1 MAVQPGDS
9 VVIRCVTPWIG
20 LVNAWKKDDVVLP
33 SGQSGVAMTSV
44 RLRQEEVKELIDKMA
59 EMEEKEMGELAAKQ
73 NAGRE
78 EKLKSKASV
87 KISLGEN
94 IQFKV
99 GKVVGVEAH
108 PDDYRKSKNEKSKE
122 EKGEDSSEDSAKD
135 ASAEVEGDQEE
146 LEQDQK
152 AVQKENGL
160 TGPSA
165 MARQHQKGRMQQ
177 HDAGNQHNRVKRQQ
191 RSQRG
196 PSERLKAVFSQG
208 QKLELWTL
216 LIENVTTS
224 DTGNYTCG
232 GEAITNFQ
240 LRVRDQL
247 ENKATIELPESEILT
262 NEEQTKF
269 GLAVLVNPKLQKLIL
284 KCNYTG
290 TEDHGDA
297 TYAWFKDDQPIQEGT
312 KFHIE
317 TTGTASVLTVEDCN
331 VDDAGNYKCKLRGEE
346 ATLRVLM
353 YPTLEHVER
362 SKNQVQGD
370 PLTLTCK
377 ARGSP
382 TPTIKW
388 LKDGEPLIMDERME
402 KQDIDSVKDA
412 KLIIRNL
419 QYSDKGKYVCQATS
433 LNVTTEVEINV
444 RVKDKYAALW
454 PFLGI
459 CAEVAILCTII
470 FIYEKRRT
478 KPEFEDDDD
487 KKESSS
493 HRK

>member
-1 MAVQPGDS
+1 MRHHETKAHKHRVHEQSFSSTNSNSYPIEYTGHGHTLSVNIHHTNAAEKPQHSQFNQKRRAAVAREQDNIFLDHIRPAMAVQPGDS

-247 ENKATIELPESEILT
+247 ENKATIELPG
-262 NEEQTKF
+262 K
-269 GLAVLVNPKLQKLIL
+269 
-284 KCNYTG
+284 
-290 TEDHGDA
+290 
-297 TYAWFKDDQPIQEGT
+297 
-312 KFHIE
+312 
-317 TTGTASVLTVEDCN
+317 
-331 VDDAGNYKCKLRGEE
+331 
-346 ATLRVLM
+346 
-353 YPTLEHVER
+353 
-362 SKNQVQGD
+362 
-370 PLTLTCK
+370 
-377 ARGSP
+377 
-382 TPTIKW
+382 TP
-388 LKDGEPLIMDERME
+388 
-402 KQDIDSVKDA
+402 A
-412 KLIIRNL
+412 
-419 QYSDKGKYVCQATS
+419 
-433 LNVTTEVEINV
+433 
-444 RVKDKYAALW
+444 
-454 PFLGI
+454 
-459 CAEVAILCTII
+459 
-470 FIYEKRRT
+470 
-478 KPEFEDDDD
+478 
-487 KKESSS
+487 
-493 HRK
+493 